1 MKTGTLS
8 MGMNKHPH
16 LFLFFRSNFIG
27 IRDSNSRFQSWPITP
42 ILKKQSHSHHCNI
55 INTGLHDGV
64 LMEFWT
70 IKCEYCGK
78 VFTSDVKERAENDL
92 IIHHQDVHR
101 GKSLDQGRVEAK
113 WCQ

>member
-1 MKTGTLS
+1 
-8 MGMNKHPH
+8 
-16 LFLFFRSNFIG
+16 
-27 IRDSNSRFQSWPITP
+27 
-42 ILKKQSHSHHCNI
+42 
-55 INTGLHDGV
+55 
-64 LMEFWT
+64 MEFWT